1 MPENIIADHSTA
13 SSTACRVADPFRR
26 ILVGSN
32 LVGSNGMAS
41 NIPLIHILSV
51 PHRVALIQIN
61 GCFETPWHFRLRVHR
76 TNNRTVTSL
85 QGHFR
90 LGRGQ
95 RQVPPCRLCP

>member
-41 NIPLIHILSV
+41 NI
-51 PHRVALIQIN
+51 
-61 GCFETPWHFRLRVHR
+61 RLATASLLP
-76 TNNRTVTSL
+76 TNVR
-85 QGHFR
+85 
-90 LGRGQ
+90 RGGK
-95 RQVPPCRLCP
+95 RSNNA

>member
-41 NIPLIHILSV
+41 NIRLRLFILSV

-61 GCFETPWHFRLRVHR
+61 GCFEPPRCVDPVSLPASKCHRVVRLRR
-76 TNNRTVTSL
+76 TT
-85 QGHFR
+85 
-90 LGRGQ
+90 
-95 RQVPPCRLCP
+95 

>member
-41 NIPLIHILSV
+41 NIRLRLFILSV

-61 GCFETPWHFRLRVHR
+61 GCFETPWHFGLCVHR
-76 TNNRTVTSL
+76 TNNRRVTSL
-85 QGHFR
+85 
-90 LGRGQ
+90 
-95 RQVPPCRLCP
+95 

>member
-32 LVGSNGMAS
+32 GMAT
-41 NIPLIHILSV
+41 NIRLQLFILSV

-61 GCFETPWHFRLRVHR
+61 GCFETPWHFGLRVHR
-76 TNNRTVTSL
+76 TNNRRVTSL
-85 QGHFR
+85 
-90 LGRGQ
+90 
-95 RQVPPCRLCP
+95 